1 MKRHKIKGPIQYS
14 NVMIVITYIMK
25 KFHRAT
31 DILQTIV
38 KRHLNKSATQQQQ
51 LAKQSYYP

>member
-1 MKRHKIKGPIQYS
+1 M
-14 NVMIVITYIMK
+14 NVITYIMK

-38 KRHLNKSATQQQQ
+38 KKHLYKSATQQQQ

>member
-1 MKRHKIKGPIQYS
+1 M
-14 NVMIVITYIMK
+14 NMVTYIIK
-25 KFHRAT
+25 RFHRAT

-51 LAKQSYYP
+51 LAKQQFYYP

>member
-1 MKRHKIKGPIQYS
+1 
-14 NVMIVITYIMK
+14 MIVITYIMK